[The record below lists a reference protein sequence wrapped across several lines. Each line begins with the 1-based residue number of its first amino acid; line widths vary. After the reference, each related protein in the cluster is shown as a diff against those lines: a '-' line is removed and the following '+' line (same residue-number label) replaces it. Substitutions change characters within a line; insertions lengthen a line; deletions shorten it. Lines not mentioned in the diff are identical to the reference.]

1 LGSEKLTLTRRRGG
15 IFCRWDFELR
25 FDFLDERSEFTVTQ
39 ERQQILGLGGDLER
53 LPRNRHRK
61 VFIETDHFPIGDDEV
76 AVGEE
81 LFPLTDIFD
90 NGGIF

>member
-1 LGSEKLTLTRRRGG
+1 MGSEKLTLTRRRGG

-39 ERQQILGLGGDLER
+39 ERQQLLWLRGDLER
-53 LPRNRHRK
+53 LPWYRHCK
-61 VFIETDHFPIGDDEV
+61 VFIETDHFAIGDDEV

-81 LFPLTDIFD
+81 FFPLTDIFD
-90 NGGIF
+90 IGGIF